1 MSAEVEGMQP
11 PLLPSNEPRRLAG
24 LRALDLLDTPADER
38 FDRITRIARA
48 LFKVPIALISLV
60 DENRQWFKSRQGL
73 TVCETSRDI
82 SFCGHAILENK
93 VLWVEDARHDP
104 RFHDNPLVTGQLGL
118 RFYAGYPIRTTDG
131 NCIGTLC
138 IIDTSPR
145 PFSAEHLSLL
155 SDLGRLAARELESS
169 PADAVRVELA
179 GKTPAERKQFIDT
192 VTGVWNREGMLEI
205 MRVSLAECAGKKQP
219 ATILLVELD
228 IIAKMSEQF
237 DAAGHDKIVA
247 EIAQVLRSSIQSHDT
262 IGRTRGEQFAVLLR
276 GLSIQSAAARVAEI
290 KKNLDANPVLEAI
303 GVRLHVGHTCT
314 IPETATP
321 DVEAELEAAR
331 NSLARARRV
340 KAATR
345 G

>member
-1 MSAEVEGMQP
+1 
-11 PLLPSNEPRRLAG
+11 
-24 LRALDLLDTPADER
+24 
-38 FDRITRIARA
+38 
-48 LFKVPIALISLV
+48 
-60 DENRQWFKSRQGL
+60 
-73 TVCETSRDI
+73 
-82 SFCGHAILENK
+82 
-93 VLWVEDARHDP
+93 
-104 RFHDNPLVTGQLGL
+104 
-118 RFYAGYPIRTTDG
+118 
-131 NCIGTLC
+131 
-138 IIDTSPR
+138 
-145 PFSAEHLSLL
+145 
-155 SDLGRLAARELESS
+155 
-169 PADAVRVELA
+169 
-179 GKTPAERKQFIDT
+179 
-192 VTGVWNREGMLEI
+192 MLEI
-205 MRVSLAECAGKKQP
+205 LRVSLAECAGKKQT

-290 KKNLDANPVLEAI
+290 KKKLDANPVLESI

-345 G
+345 A

>member
-1 MSAEVEGMQP
+1 ME
-11 PLLPSNEPRRLAG
+11 RRG
-24 LRALDLLDTPADER
+24 LRAFIAALRPRRRVRSARGGVLLLLSDLLDTPADER

-131 NCIGTLC
+131 NCVGTLC

-179 GKTPAERKQFIDT
+179 AQQSVAPFLDRCESIGKR
-192 VTGVWNREGMLEI
+192 
-205 MRVSLAECAGKKQP
+205 
-219 ATILLVELD
+219 
-228 IIAKMSEQF
+228 
-237 DAAGHDKIVA
+237 
-247 EIAQVLRSSIQSHDT
+247 LRSLI
-262 IGRTRGEQFAVLLR
+262 RTLQDK
-276 GLSIQSAAARVAEI
+276 Q
-290 KKNLDANPVLEAI
+290 
-303 GVRLHVGHTCT
+303 
-314 IPETATP
+314 
-321 DVEAELEAAR
+321 
-331 NSLARARRV
+331 
-340 KAATR
+340 
-345 G
+345 